1 MSKRFHGE
9 AFVTD
14 NTNASACDKLLDD
27 EQQNIRPI
35 RQPRR
40 MKRLLGTV
48 KRQIFGSSYD
58 PYQRDQVVNENE
70 EGETARDE
78 RPSKRRRSIASTLMN
93 SISTVA
99 YELFWNTGPPT
110 ITDEK
115 QYIHHYRRR
124 QHQQKILRGRDIDF
138 SHFQTSSS
146 WELRLQQAEQFIR
159 RVCLQSQQQQQQE
172 RRQRNNESS
181 SWFGLPP
188 FAAEAYR
195 RAVEEDNNKWG
206 FVNKEDY
213 EVCFL
218 VNIIYFSLFYYLYMI
233 LKTKLIIL
241 YSFSQQ
247 YHLQSRSG
255 IYNNNN
261 NNNNQ

>member
-1 MSKRFHGE
+1 MSKRFYGQ

-14 NTNASACDKLLDD
+14 TTNVSVDGKLLDD
-27 EQQNIRPI
+27 EQTIRPI

-58 PYQRDQVVNENE
+58 PYQRDQVVKEKNE

-78 RPSKRRRSIASTLMN
+78 RPTKRRRSIASTLIN

-99 YELFWNTGPPT
+99 YELFWNTGPPS

-115 QYIHHYRRR
+115 QHLHHYRRR

-138 SHFQTSSS
+138 SHFQTSSA

-159 RVCLQSQQQQQQE
+159 RVCLQSQQQQQE
-172 RRQRNNESS
+172 RQQRNNESS

-206 FVNKEDY
+206 LVSKEDY

-218 VNIIYFSLFYYLYMI
+218 PTVPPPKPKRNI
-233 LKTKLIIL
+233 
-241 YSFSQQ
+241 QQ
-247 YHLQSRSG
+247 QQPIVPQYQYIHNYHHCHP
-255 IYNNNN
+255 
-261 NNNNQ
+261 